1 MDDIDGEASGALY
14 GYSVSLS
21 SNGSKVAIVAYH
33 NNANSSNSGYTCIY
47 KISGGTQLQIG
58 NDIDGAMYG
67 ALSGSH
73 VSLSLDGSRDAIG
86 APSYDGFCTNT
97 AYFRIYE

>member
-1 MDDIDGEASGALY
+1 MDNIDGEAAGALS

-21 SNGSKVAIVAYH
+21 LNGSKVAIVAYH

-58 NDIDGAMYG
+58 NDIDGAWC
-67 ALSGSH
+67 
-73 VSLSLDGSRDAIG
+73 SLWFSCIPIIRWIKRCHW
-86 APSYDGFCTNT
+86 GFL
-97 AYFRIYE
+97 I